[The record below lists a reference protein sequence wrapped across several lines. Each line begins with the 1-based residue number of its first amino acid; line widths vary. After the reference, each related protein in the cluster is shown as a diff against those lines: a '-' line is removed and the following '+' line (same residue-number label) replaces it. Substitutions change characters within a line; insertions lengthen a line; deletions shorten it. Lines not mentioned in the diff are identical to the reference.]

1 MSKLW
6 TFGDSFTFG
15 DGCNPYDDY
24 YKQYPEKV
32 SFKWNQ
38 LVANHYNY
46 ELKDFSKNG
55 APNSWIL
62 RQLVN
67 NIDKI
72 DEGDLVS
79 INFTGPFRFEIPNP
93 NQTDDLQPVL
103 SQIINE
109 ENPLFEEFAPNSNEN
124 TAIYNYI
131 KYIYLMDIYK
141 NDKKVTEGYQLIDRF
156 IQRQFDSICRLFKK
170 NNIRFVK
177 WTWDTPGFIQRF
189 ENISQCTNDKIDN
202 FHPSWKGHKD
212 ISKWII
218 RSFENNINRI
228 NNLL

>member
-1 MSKLW
+1 MSRLW

-32 SFKWNQ
+32 SLKWNQ

-93 NQTDDLQPVL
+93 NKLDDLQSVL
-103 SQIINE
+103 SQGISE
-109 ENPLFEEFAPNSNEN
+109 ENPIFSEFDKKSNEN
-124 TAIYNYI
+124 IAVYNYI
-131 KYIYLMDIYK
+131 RYIHMMDI
-141 NDKKVTEGYQLIDRF
+141 KKQNKVVSKGYEVEDRLILS
-156 IQRQFDSICRLFKK
+156 QFSSICRLFKK

-177 WTWDTPGFIQRF
+177 WTWDSPGFLERF
-189 ENISQCTNDKIDN
+189 ETISQCTNDKIDN

-218 RSFENNINRI
+218 RSFENNINTI